1 MFTIERDPKF
11 GRPSHYSSFEEL
23 KEAFRE
29 KKAHPGGLKASV
41 ISGIN
46 RLLESIRKAFEGGKG
61 IEGLAYPEVGNV
73 EKKKRV
79 SDHQSERVGTRS
91 LPMLCVGEGIPSI
104 PAWEGEERETRSG

>member
-1 MFTIERDPKF
+1 VFTIERDPKF